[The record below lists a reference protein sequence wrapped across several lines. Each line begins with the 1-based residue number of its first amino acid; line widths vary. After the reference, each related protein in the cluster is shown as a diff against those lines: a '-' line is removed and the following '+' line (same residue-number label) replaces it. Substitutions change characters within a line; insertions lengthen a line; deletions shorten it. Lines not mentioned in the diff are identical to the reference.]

1 MDICR
6 RRFGTCLLG
15 GLAGSRALALPSRP
29 KLLVL
34 IVVQQFRPEYLDGV
48 SPQLGAGGLRRLLDK
63 GAWFPDCR
71 HAASTFP
78 STTLA
83 TLATGSWPSQHG
95 IVAESWYDRQARKP
109 VPASEDALLATTLCA
124 QVAAEPRTRVAVL
137 SLDAAQARLFAGTP
151 EAGIYWMD
159 EHGRFAASGDT
170 PEWLPPP
177 SGLLPA
183 ENAHDAQW
191 LAAGARQGAPPLR
204 TLTFDPAHPEQFL
217 ALYLASPFSQSAQFD
232 LLGEM
237 LVRER
242 LGQGSTF
249 DFVTVLCG
257 ASELLGYEVGGRS
270 PLMPQMIL
278 QLDKRIEALLAQ
290 LGRAVGDGGYNLV
303 LAGAHGAP
311 PMPAA
316 DARARMAV
324 NGETVAQAV
333 DKALAAS
340 GAGHVRKYLYPFL
353 YLDAA
358 VDREPE
364 ASRLAAARAAFDLA
378 PVAGYYTA
386 GGACSTHDEWARRF
400 ANSFHPRR
408 SGDVMLSYRPEYV
421 EDYGQDR
428 GISYGSLYAYDVRVP
443 LCFFGPQFRAGVFEA
458 PVESVDIAPTLARA
472 MGVAAPSSSVGRVLG
487 EAFLP

>member
-1 MDICR
+1 M
-6 RRFGTCLLG
+6 LL
-15 GLAGSRALALPSRP
+15 
-29 KLLVL
+29 
-34 IVVQQFRPEYLDGV
+34 VVQQFRPEYLDAAW
-48 SPQLGAGGLRRLLDK
+48 SQLGAGGLKRLLDR

-78 STTLA
+78 STSLA

-95 IVAESWYDRQARKP
+95 IVAESWFDRQARKP
-109 VPASEDALLATTLCA
+109 VAASGDALLATTLCA
-124 QVAAEPRTRVAVL
+124 QVAGEGHARVSVI
-137 SLDAAQARLFAGTP
+137 SLDGAHARLFAGTP
-151 EAGIYWMD
+151 EADVYWVD
-159 EHGRFAASGDT
+159 AHGQFAAGGDP
-170 PEWLPPP
+170 PEWLAPFN
-177 SGLLPA
+177 GLPPA
-183 ENAHDAQW
+183 ENAHGAQW
-191 LAAGARQGAPPLR
+191 MAAGARQGAPPLR
-204 TLTFDPAHPEQFL
+204 TLPFDAAHPEQFM
-217 ALYLASPFSQSAQFD
+217 ALYLASPFSQTAQFD

-242 LGQGSTF
+242 LGQGGTF

-257 ASELLGYEVGGRS
+257 ASELLGYETGGRS

-290 LGRAVGDGGYNLV
+290 LGRAVGEGGYTLV

-311 PMPAA
+311 PLPAA
-316 DARARMAV
+316 DARARMSV

-358 VDREPE
+358 ADRDA
-364 ASRLAAARAAFDLA
+364 ASARLGAARAAFDLA
-378 PVAGYYTA
+378 PVAGWYTA
-386 GGACSTHDEWARRF
+386 DGACSTHDEWTRRF
-400 ANSFHPRR
+400 ANSFHARR
-408 SGDVMLSYRPEYV
+408 SGDVMLGYRPEYV

-458 PVESVDIAPTLARA
+458 PVESVDVAPTLARV

-487 EAFLP
+487 EAFGI

>member
-6 RRFGTCLLG
+6 RGFGTCLLG
-15 GLAGSRALALPSRP
+15 GLAGCRALALPSRP
-29 KLLVL
+29 RLLVL
-34 IVVQQFRPEYLDGV
+34 VVVQQFRPEYLDAAW
-48 SPQLGAGGLRRLLDK
+48 PQLGAGGFKRLLDG

-78 STTLA
+78 SATLA
-83 TLATGSWPSQHG
+83 TLATGSWPSEHG
-95 IVAESWYDRQARKP
+95 IVAESWYSRETRQP
-109 VPASEDALLATTLCA
+109 VAASEDALLATTLCA
-124 QVAAEPRTRVAVL
+124 QVAGEPRTRVAVI
-137 SLDAAQARLFAGTP
+137 SLDAAPARLFAGTP
-151 EAGIYWMD
+151 EAGVYWMD
-159 EHGRFAASGDT
+159 EHGRFAASGDV
-170 PEWLPPP
+170 PEWLPPFN
-177 SGLLPA
+177 GLAPL
-183 ENAHDAQW
+183 EGAHDAQW
-191 LAAGARQGAPPLR
+191 MAAGARQGAPPLR
-204 TLTFDPAHPEQFL
+204 TLTFDPAHPERFL
-217 ALYLASPFSQSAQFD
+217 ALYLASPFSQAAQFD

-242 LGQGSTF
+242 LGQGNTF

-257 ASELLGYEVGGRS
+257 ASELLGYQVGGRS

-278 QLDKRIEALLAQ
+278 QLDKRLEALLAQ
-290 LGRAVGDGGYNLV
+290 LGRAVGDGGYDLV

-311 PMPAA
+311 PMAAA
-316 DARARMAV
+316 DARARVSV

-340 GAGHVRKYLYPFL
+340 GAGRVRKYLYPFL

-358 VDREPE
+358 ANRDAES
-364 ASRLAAARAAFDLA
+364 ACLAAARAALELA

-386 GGACSTHDEWARRF
+386 GGACSTHGEWAHRF
-400 ANSFHPRR
+400 ANGFHARR

-421 EDYGQDR
+421 EDYGEGR
-428 GISYGSLYAYDVRVP
+428 GISYGSLYNYDARVP

-487 EAFLP
+487 EAFAP